1 MAEQTLK
8 ERTAKGL
15 LWGGIN
21 GSIQQ
26 VLNLAFGVFLARL
39 LSPGDYGLIG
49 MLGIFMGIA
58 AVLQDSGFSTAL
70 INRKEIR
77 YEDYNSVFWFSFSV
91 GLICYV
97 ILFFSAPLIA
107 DFYGHPELT
116 NLSRVLFLWFLIG
129 STSIAHSAMLTKKLM
144 VKERTKIEVSAMIA
158 SGIVGVV
165 LAYKGFAYWGIAVQ
179 TVTNAFVGA
188 ALRWYY
194 IKWRP
199 TFSFAMRP
207 LKEMYSFGVK
217 ILFTSIFSQIN
228 ANIFSVLLGRFYKE
242 DQVGYYTQGN
252 KWMTM
257 GYTFIWGMIGSVSLP
272 ILSEV
277 ALDVERQRQVF
288 RKMLRFVSFI
298 SFPAMLGLAL
308 VAPEFI
314 SIAVSDKWLPCVPVM
329 QLLCIWGAVTPISN
343 LYTHVLLSH
352 GKSNIYL
359 YSTIV
364 LGIVQLIV
372 VISMLTLGIYYM
384 VMSFV
389 VVNVLW
395 IFVWHYFVNKYIKIS
410 VLNVLKDV
418 LPFCLISLITLY
430 VTYFITKCIVDIYVI
445 FVSRILIGVL
455 LYSICMYLTNSVIF
469 KESLAF
475 LLKRIKN

>member
-8 ERTAKGL
+8 EKTAKGL
-15 LWGGIN
+15 LWGSIN
-21 GSIQQ
+21 GGIQQ
-26 VLNLAFGVFLARL
+26 ILNIAFGIFLARL

-58 AVLQDSGFSTAL
+58 TVLQDSGFSTAL
-70 INRKEIR
+70 INRKEINHD
-77 YEDYNSVFWFSFSV
+77 DYNSVFWFSFSV
-91 GLICYV
+91 GIICYV
-97 ILFFSAPLIA
+97 ILFFCAPLIA
-107 DFYGHPELT
+107 DFFGHPELT

-144 VKERTKIEVSAMIA
+144 VKERTKIEVCSLVV
-158 SGIVGVV
+158 SGFVGVL
-165 LAYKGFAYWGIAVQ
+165 LAYKGFAYWGIAIQ
-179 TVTNAFVGA
+179 TVTHSLVGSI
-188 ALRWYY
+188 LRWYY
-194 IKWRP
+194 VPWKP
-199 TFSFAMRP
+199 TFTFALRP

-217 ILFTSIFSQIN
+217 ILFTSIFAQIN

-257 GYTFIWGMIGSVSLP
+257 GYTFIWSMIGNVSLP
-272 ILSEV
+272 VLSEV

-308 VAPEFI
+308 VAPELI
-314 SIAVSDKWLPCVPVM
+314 VIGVSDKWLPCVPVM

-352 GKSNIYL
+352 GKSDIYL
-359 YSTIV
+359 YSTII
-364 LGIVQLIV
+364 LGLVQLIV
-372 VISMLTLGIYYM
+372 VISMLSLGIYYM
-384 VMSFV
+384 VLAFV

-395 IFVWHYFVNKYIKIS
+395 IFVWHYFVNRYIKIS
-410 VLNVLKDV
+410 ILDVAKDILPYCFIALIVL
-418 LPFCLISLITLY
+418 CI
-430 VTYFITKCIVDIYVI
+430 TYFVTKSISNIYMLFIAKILLAMFVYGI
-445 FVSRILIGVL
+445 FMHLAD
-455 LYSICMYLTNSVIF
+455 SVIF
-469 KESLAF
+469 KESFTF
-475 LLKRIKN
+475 LVKRK